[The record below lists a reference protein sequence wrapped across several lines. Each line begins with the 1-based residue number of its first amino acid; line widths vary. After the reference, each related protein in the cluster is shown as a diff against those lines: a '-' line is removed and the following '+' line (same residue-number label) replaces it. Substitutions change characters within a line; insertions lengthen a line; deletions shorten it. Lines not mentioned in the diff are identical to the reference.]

1 MTKFIADSC
10 SDMIEIEGV
19 EFASVPLVIS
29 TDEKDYV
36 DDAGLNMKEMLDDLA
51 SYKGKSCTACPSV
64 ESWLQAFEGADRI
77 YVVTMTSTLS
87 GTYNSALVAK
97 EMYEQSH
104 PETKIHVFDTLS
116 AGPENRLLIEKLIS
130 LEKEGKTFEEIVED
144 GENYLKRTRLFF
156 ALKSLHNL
164 VQNGRVSKVVAAA
177 AGAFGISVFG
187 TASTEGTL
195 ESTAK
200 YRGDKK
206 VVTGFVDAMEK
217 ARFQNGKV
225 RISYVENEELAKKVG
240 NAVEERFPEAEILIY
255 PARGLCSYYAERG
268 GVLVGVECSL

>member
-77 YVVTMTSTLS
+77 YVVAMTSTLS

-217 ARFQNGKV
+217 AGFQNGKV

>member
-10 SDMIEIEGV
+10 GDMIEIEGV
-19 EFASVPLVIS
+19 EFTSVPLVIS
-29 TDEKDYV
+29 TDERDYV
-36 DDAGLNMKEMLDDLA
+36 DDARLDMGKMLDELA
-51 SYKGKSCTACPSV
+51 VYKGKSCTACPSV
-64 ESWLQAFEGADRI
+64 ESWLQAFEGADEI

-97 EMYEQSH
+97 KMYEQSH
-104 PETKIHVFDTLS
+104 PEVKIHVFDTLS
-116 AGPENRLLIEKLIS
+116 AGPENRLLVEKLIS
-130 LEKEGKTFEEIVED
+130 LEKEGKTFDEIVEY
-144 GENYLKRTRLFF
+144 GENYLKGTRLFF

-177 AGAFGISVFG
+177 AGALGISVFG

-195 ESTAK
+195 EPCAK

-206 VVTGFVDAMEK
+206 VAAGFVDAMEK
-217 ARFQNGKV
+217 AGFRKGKV
-225 RISYVENEELAKKVG
+225 RISHVENADLAEKVED
-240 NAVEERFPEAEILIY
+240 AVKERFPEAEILIY

-268 GVLVGVECSL
+268 GILVGVECGS

>member
-195 ESTAK
+195 ESTVK

-217 ARFQNGKV
+217 AGFQNGKV